1 MKRLNLRDISNSTT
15 QDGNNDCA
23 GQTTTTTSPA
33 TEHNDNAATLREIQR
48 AVQGCQ
54 RCIIITGAGISV
66 SSGIPDFRSP
76 DGLFQQ
82 LKQKYPNS
90 VSNGKDLFD
99 ATLFGDA
106 GMISVFYNFM
116 GELRTLVSQANC
128 TPTHMF
134 IKELDECGKLLRC
147 YTQNIDS
154 LEKRI
159 GLETSFQKPA
169 SATHS
174 GLGKARGNQEECLSE
189 SSSSNSQLSE
199 RDSSDTGGT
208 PANTSLDAQPGER
221 AETRSQAKLKKQQQ
235 TLAPKRRR
243 QTTLDKTFTKAVQ
256 LHGDLDNVVCTI
268 CHTRYPFTEK
278 LAEEFC
284 EGAPPPCPRCKETEI
299 IRDLVGKRA
308 VASGVLRPD
317 IVLYNEAH
325 PQSEVIG
332 ALSEFDLKRRPDLL
346 IVIGT
351 SLKIPGIKR
360 MVKEMSRCVRSCSL
374 KAKRAGAGKT
384 IFINRDEP
392 ARGWEDVFDFYVSG
406 DSDQAISLLPIKAA
420 DSAAMD
426 QDTPHSGESSSVD
439 DIDDVEVK
447 PTLSNIMSI
456 GSICSPPTTLKA
468 ETKLSKALAAAV
480 TNQKKQHK
488 KADAALT
495 SLLGTGRSKA
505 ASGPVRGS
513 AGTKQSRTT
522 HKLTAMLKVVK
533 ATSVSES
540 KRSRLPPK
548 IMQPQPQSQ
557 PQMEQVDI
565 PKSPLAHLA

>member
-1 MKRLNLRDISNSTT
+1 MQRLNLSDLGLDSANRPSADSPEEST
-15 QDGNNDCA
+15 A
-23 GQTTTTTSPA
+23 LLS
-33 TEHNDNAATLREIQR
+33 ELQR
-48 AVQGCQ
+48 AVRGCQ

-82 LKQKYPNS
+82 LKQKYPNA

-99 ATLFGDA
+99 ATLFTDPE
-106 GMISVFYNFM
+106 MISVFYNFM
-116 GELRTLVSQANC
+116 GELRSLISQATC

-159 GLETSFQKPA
+159 GLETAFQKPA
-169 SATHS
+169 MALESTKAAQKGKHSAA
-174 GLGKARGNQEECLSE
+174 GAAE
-189 SSSSNSQLSE
+189 SDNHPVQNDTK
-199 RDSSDTGGT
+199 DSSCAQSTDTAT
-208 PANTSLDAQPGER
+208 MQPG
-221 AETRSQAKLKKQQQ
+221 AGKKQPQPQPQPQQ
-235 TLAPKRRR
+235 QQQIKGTRQRR

-284 EGAPPPCPRCKETEI
+284 EGLPPPCPRCKEIEV
-299 IRDLVGKRA
+299 IRDLVGKRS

-332 ALSEFDLKRRPDLL
+332 ELSEYDLKRRPDLL

-360 MVKEMSRCVRSCSL
+360 MVKEMSRSVRACSL
-374 KAKRAGAGKT
+374 KAKRAGAGKA

-392 ARGWEDVFDFYVSG
+392 PRGWEDVFDYYVSG
-406 DSDQAISLLPIKAA
+406 DSDQAISLLPIQSTDIPDGRKPVKLAMA
-420 DSAAMD
+420 TTDQEYSSSAANSSGVEDNSSTKSEYAMSRPRSRKRSVN
-426 QDTPHSGESSSVD
+426 TP
-439 DIDDVEVK
+439 
-447 PTLSNIMSI
+447 NNA
-456 GSICSPPTTLKA
+456 CTTLDNLPLVPA
-468 ETKLSKALAAAV
+468 
-480 TNQKKQHK
+480 
-488 KADAALT
+488 T
-495 SLLGTGRSKA
+495 SGNGRKRATRGTGRK
-505 ASGPVRGS
+505 
-513 AGTKQSRTT
+513 TKQETSSKTCTLRDPPANTVI
-522 HKLTAMLKVVK
+522 KRNNMFKVVK
-533 ATSVSES
+533 KSNLVSETKTNSRHTS
-540 KRSRLPPK
+540 KTSSASPISPV
-548 IMQPQPQSQ
+548 
-557 PQMEQVDI
+557 ENI
-565 PKSPLAHLA
+565 PTSPLVST